1 MCSRFLV
8 GLTTDNGQQTT
19 DCYHRIENWLRG
31 GTVKGGTVRGEAVER
46 LYQTTILTTLFSRMT
61 FLVCT
66 RTYYILK
73 V

>member
-31 GTVKGGTVRGEAVER
+31 ETVRGEAVER